1 MNDRMRGKME
11 LLKERIKKDGIVDG
25 KILKVD
31 SFLNHQVDVLLL
43 AEIAKEFKK
52 RFEGESITKVL
63 TLETSGIP
71 IATMVAA
78 TYQVPMV
85 VARKTVGK
93 NIEGEVYSTQ
103 VESYSKHTTFEVLVG
118 KKFLSSEDKILMIDD
133 ILSNGC
139 ALLGLTQL
147 ILDAGA
153 KIVGAGI
160 VIEKG
165 FQIGGELMR
174 TAGVR
179 VESLVNITEITESGE
194 IIFA

>member
-71 IATMVAA
+71 IGCSHVSGTN
-78 TYQVPMV
+78 
-85 VARKTVGK
+85 GGGSK
-93 NIEGEVYSTQ
+93 N
-103 VESYSKHTTFEVLVG
+103 HW
-118 KKFLSSEDKILMIDD
+118 
-133 ILSNGC
+133 
-139 ALLGLTQL
+139 
-147 ILDAGA
+147 
-153 KIVGAGI
+153 
-160 VIEKG
+160 EKY
-165 FQIGGELMR
+165 
-174 TAGVR
+174 
-179 VESLVNITEITESGE
+179 
-194 IIFA
+194 